1 MMNSAASKLGKLENV
16 QIMEHIQNYF
26 NELNRKNRDYVEKT
40 KNATQIAY
48 ETDIRLFFHLIRSKS
63 KGAELEYLSLDD
75 ISITQDD
82 FEEYIDAL
90 YNLKDVKGENKYV
103 IKTINK
109 KVAAL
114 KSFIRYMKKK
124 KVIDTDISY
133 LELIKGEKER
143 DVHYGVFTY
152 DEVMKLSELALEER
166 NKGLQK
172 KMLILFD
179 FKTGLRISEILNLK
193 WSDFYLKNDN
203 DVVVKGIGKGNKE
216 FEIKI
221 TRELYDDLQVLNLGQ
236 QNVFDISARR
246 VGDMIERLTDKMELP
261 KSRKLVFHSIR
272 KAFGTLVWESSGDIE
287 IARRALRHSDCK
299 TTQIYLGTGAYEMN
313 DAICSIEKI
322 EENLFMNVSHEELVE
337 AISSCSNNI
346 KLILNM
352 KLQELLNKNN

>member
-124 KVIDTDISY
+124 KVIDNDISY

-143 DVHYGVFTY
+143 DVHYGVLEA
-152 DEVMKLSELALEER
+152 DEVLQMAELCLEER
-166 NKGLQK
+166 EKGNIKRL
-172 KMLILFD
+172 LILTA
-179 FKTGLRISEILNLK
+179 FKTGLRVAELLSLRWNNFIIKGDEI
-193 WSDFYLKNDN
+193 FICG
-203 DVVVKGIGKGNKE
+203 VGKGNKE

-221 TRELYDDLQVLNLGQ
+221 NKEMYEELLTLKEDQDSPIFQ
-236 QNVFDISARR
+236 ISARR
-246 VGDMIERLTDKMELP
+246 VVDLMDRLKVKMNIQSERNI
-261 KSRKLVFHSIR
+261 VFHSVR
-272 KAFGTLVWESSGDIE
+272 KAFGTLVWKMTGDIE
-287 IARRALRHSDCK
+287 QARRSLRHSSVS
-299 TTQIYLGTGAYEMN
+299 TTQIYLGEGNFELN
-313 DAICSIEKI
+313 DSIFSVDKIDNDLYKNVTHDDLLSAIK
-322 EENLFMNVSHEELVE
+322 NLPKNMQ
-337 AISSCSNNI
+337 
-346 KLILNM
+346 LIINL
-352 KLQELLNKNN
+352 KLQELNKNK